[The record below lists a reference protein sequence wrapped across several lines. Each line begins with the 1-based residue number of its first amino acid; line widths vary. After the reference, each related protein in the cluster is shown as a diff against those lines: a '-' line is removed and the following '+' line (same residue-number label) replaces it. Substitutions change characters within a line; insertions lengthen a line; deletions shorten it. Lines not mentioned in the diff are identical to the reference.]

1 MMKEKDVLAQIEGLT
16 VTRLRICIEEAWVR
30 PARDTAS
37 HVFDDL
43 DVARL
48 RLISEL
54 TEDMAVND
62 DAVPIILSL
71 IDQIHSFRRQLR
83 ALEQAVSAQGDAV
96 RADVAALLRDM
107 ETR

>member
-1 MMKEKDVLAQIEGLT
+1 M
-16 VTRLRICIEEAWVR
+16 
-30 PARDTAS
+30 
-37 HVFDDL
+37 

-71 IDQIHSFRRQLR
+71 IDQIYDFKRQLR
-83 ALEQAVSAQGDAV
+83 ALEQAISAQDDAV
-96 RADVAALLRDM
+96 RTDVEALLRDN

>member
-30 PARDTAS
+30 PARDTAG

-43 DVARL
+43 DLARL
-48 RLISEL
+48 RLICEL
-54 TEDMAVND
+54 TTDMAVND

-71 IDQIHSFRRQLR
+71 IDQVHGFRRQLR
-83 ALEQAVSAQGDAV
+83 ALEQAISAQDDAV
-96 RADVAALLRDM
+96 KADVAALLQDR

>member
-1 MMKEKDVLAQIEGLT
+1 MMKEKDVLARIEGLT

-30 PARDTAS
+30 PARDTAG

-43 DVARL
+43 DLARL
-48 RLISEL
+48 RLICEL
-54 TEDMAVND
+54 TTDMAVND

-71 IDQIHSFRRQLR
+71 IDQVHGFRRQLR
-83 ALEQAVSAQGDAV
+83 VLEQAISAQDDAV
-96 RADVAALLRDM
+96 KADVAALLQDR

>member
-1 MMKEKDVLAQIEGLT
+1 MMNEKDVLARIEGLT
-16 VTRLRICIEEAWVR
+16 VTRLRICIEETWVR
-30 PARDTAS
+30 PARDTAG
-37 HVFDDL
+37 HVFDDM

-71 IDQIHSFRRQLR
+71 IDQMHSFKRQLR
-83 ALEQAVSAQGDAV
+83 AFEKAVSAQGDATT
-96 RADVAALLRDM
+96 ADVAALLRDM
-107 ETR
+107 EQR

>member
-30 PARDTAS
+30 PARGAAG
-37 HVFDDL
+37 HVFDNL

-54 TEDMAVND
+54 TTDMEVND

-71 IDQIHSFRRQLR
+71 IDQIHSFRRRLR
-83 ALEQAVSAQGDAV
+83 ALE
-96 RADVAALLRDM
+96 
-107 ETR
+107 

>member
-1 MMKEKDVLAQIEGLT
+1 MMKEKDVLARIEGLT

-30 PARDTAS
+30 PASDTAG

-43 DVARL
+43 DVSRL
-48 RLISEL
+48 RLICEL
-54 TEDMAVND
+54 TTDMAVND

-71 IDQIHSFRRQLR
+71 IDQIHGFRRQLR
-83 ALEQAVSAQGDAV
+83 VLEQAIAAQDDAV
-96 RADVAALLRDM
+96 KADVAALLQDR